1 MRNCASIHPLDLEL
15 ETPDLYDE
23 RRESFDVLM
32 GQLHAVSKSQS
43 DGGGG
48 TMGKVKRDLLVSMV
62 GLLLVLS
69 AGGCTIASGVW
80 PVPQS
85 HFSYPNSNVIPL
97 GPGKGEATAMG
108 FGPPDIMDVDLME
121 AAVQNAIRQKG
132 GDLLVD
138 YYLFYE
144 IKTYLPFIYD
154 ITWRAE
160 GTVAKMEIGKQ
171 KLR

>member
-1 MRNCASIHPLDLEL
+1 
-15 ETPDLYDE
+15 
-23 RRESFDVLM
+23 
-32 GQLHAVSKSQS
+32 
-43 DGGGG
+43 
-48 TMGKVKRDLLVSMV
+48 MGKVKRDLLASMV
-62 GLLLVLS
+62 GLFLVLS

-85 HFSYPNSNVIPL
+85 HFADPNSNVLPL
-97 GPGKGEATAMG
+97 GPGKGEASTMG
-108 FGPPDIMDVDLME
+108 FGMPDIMDVDLME
-121 AAVQNAIRQKG
+121 AAVQSAIREKG

-138 YYLFYE
+138 YYLFYD
-144 IKTYLPFIYD
+144 IKTYFPMVHS

>member
-1 MRNCASIHPLDLEL
+1 
-15 ETPDLYDE
+15 
-23 RRESFDVLM
+23 
-32 GQLHAVSKSQS
+32 
-43 DGGGG
+43 
-48 TMGKVKRDLLVSMV
+48 MGKVKRDLLASMV
-62 GLLLVLS
+62 GLFLVLS

-85 HFSYPNSNVIPL
+85 HFAYPNSNVLPL
-97 GPGKGEATAMG
+97 GPGKGEASTMG
-108 FGPPDIMDVDLME
+108 FGMPDIMDVDLME
-121 AAVQNAIRQKG
+121 AAVQSAIREKG

-138 YYLFYE
+138 YYLFYD
-144 IKTYLPFIYD
+144 IKTYFPMVHS